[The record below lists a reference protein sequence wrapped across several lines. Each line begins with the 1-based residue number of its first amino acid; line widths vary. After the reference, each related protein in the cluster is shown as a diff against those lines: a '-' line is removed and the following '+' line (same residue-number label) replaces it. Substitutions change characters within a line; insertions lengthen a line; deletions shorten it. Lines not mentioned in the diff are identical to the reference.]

1 MKKRIILS
9 TLVLAL
15 SFSGLLARENAN
27 QSGKKAPANT
37 SGKRAAA
44 MLCAPARTQT
54 DLNINNIRTTIL
66 AGGDMWWDL
75 NTAQFEVPKGTG
87 LNSMFSGSLWIGG
100 VDDAN
105 QLKLAA
111 MTYRQTG
118 NDFWP
123 GPLTTDGTAS
133 IDNEV
138 CELYDQHWLITREMV
153 DTHVGWLLC
162 KDDPTC
168 NENEDFPGYANN
180 IPDVIINWPAFG
192 AEGEL
197 NRVLGPFE
205 DVDEDGAYDPEV
217 DYPRYDLNG
226 EGDCQGDDFLFGD
239 QTIFWVYN
247 DRGNTHTETGAQQIG
262 LEIQAQA
269 FSFSTNDEINNMTF
283 NNYKII
289 NRSTFGMDSTWF
301 GTWFDPDL
309 GRPNDDVI
317 GCDIPR
323 GLGYCYNGDAD
334 DDGPLGYGLNPP
346 AVGFDFFQGPA
357 ADPLDGIDNDRDSLV
372 DEPGELIIMS
382 NFMYYNNVNS
392 NVNTTNP
399 SNESHFYQ
407 YLQSRWKNNNPL
419 TYGGTGF
426 EQNPTTS
433 LITPYAYPDVTVD
446 FRRPGFG
453 GPSNP
458 WREDPQ
464 NQADKR
470 GLHGAGPFSLAPG
483 ATNSITSGII
493 WARDNVNGD
502 PFASVELVRLA
513 DDKAQ
518 ILFDNCFQV
527 LNGPDAPDMTIQE
540 LDKTLIITLT
550 NKETSNNFNLSY
562 TEQDP
567 LITAVDPLNDEFVFE
582 GYQIFQFKDNTVSI
596 TDIYDPSRARL
607 VAQAD
612 LKNGVTN
619 LFNYVTNE
627 DGLLE
632 PENMTI
638 RAEDNGIRSS
648 FVITEDAFATGD
660 LRLVNHRKYY
670 YTVIAYGFNEFA
682 PYNPATPDV
691 TQLEP
696 YKAGRRNIQT
706 YTAIPHITDSENGGT
721 VIGAS
726 YGDGVKLTRLEGQGN
741 GGNEMDF
748 TESTESFIVNNF
760 KMDNPTYDNGA
771 GPVNITVIDPLNIPV
786 GEFTFTLDG
795 DDENANWE
803 ITDELGNSVATSNSS
818 IAIQNEQIIP
828 ELGLSVSI
836 QQPFNTGLDTAD
848 EANGS
853 NNGFISASLEFDDP
867 TKAWLTGLP
876 DADIFTP
883 QNWIRAGNACRG
895 NACSGQQPDEFYGD
909 YFDGSGGSID
919 PREAYEEVLGGTWAP
934 YRLIAGESISAANG
948 LSGGGPAHPGPPVTA
963 SSANLRDLQSID
975 VVYTS
980 DQSLW
985 TRVPIFEMGEE
996 AALNEGGTN
1005 KWELRS
1011 AQSVDKNGNPDGTG
1025 TGWGWFPGYAVDLE
1039 TGTRLN
1045 IVIGEDSWLVGENGR
1060 DMIWNPTG
1068 SVGLNTF
1075 GGKHYTFVLRP
1086 FWDDNRNGILDGTFD
1101 LDLSYRGDDETQN
1114 PFFNEFQDLVGPA
1127 NALKRRNVFRNFM
1140 WANIPLLAPS
1150 RELLETD
1157 ARVKIRVSKPYQK
1170 QVVDNSN
1177 SGFNKYSFNT
1187 ADVATRTG
1195 NLTAAQN
1202 ALDLIRVVPNP
1213 YYAYSLYEESQIDTR
1228 VKITNIPERCVISIF
1243 TSNGTLIR
1251 TFDKDNSDTFVEWD
1265 LKNSFN
1271 IPIASGVYIIHVKAE
1286 GVGEKVVKW
1295 FGSMRPVDV
1304 QGF

>member
-1 MKKRIILS
+1 MKNRIILS
-9 TLVLAL
+9 TLLLAF
-15 SFSGLLARENAN
+15 SFTGLLARENAN
-27 QSGKKAPANT
+27 TSGKKAN
-37 SGKRAAA
+37 SQKRAAA
-44 MLCAPARTQT
+44 ALCAPARTQT

-111 MTYRQTG
+111 MTYRQSG

-133 IDNEV
+133 IEDDV
-138 CELYDQHWLITREMV
+138 CSLYDQHWLITREMV
-153 DTHVGWLLC
+153 DIHVGWLNC
-162 KDDPTC
+162 KNDPSC
-168 NENEDFPGYANN
+168 NENEDYPGYANN
-180 IPDVIINWPAFG
+180 IPEVIVNWPAFG

-205 DVDEDGAYDPEV
+205 DVDQDGAYDPEV
-217 DYPRYDLNG
+217 DYPRYDLTG
-226 EGDCQGDDFLFGD
+226 EGDCKGDDYLFGD

-247 DRGNTHTETGAQQIG
+247 DRGNVHTESGAQQIG

-269 FSFSTNDEINNMTF
+269 FSFATNDEINNMTF

-309 GRPNDDVI
+309 GRPDDDVI

-346 AVGFDFFQGPA
+346 AVGFDFFQGPV
-357 ADPLDGIDNDRDSLV
+357 ADPNDGIDNDRDSLV

-382 NFMYYNNVNS
+382 NFMYYNNSNS

-399 SNESHFYQ
+399 SSESHYYQ

-453 GPSNP
+453 GPGNP
-458 WREDPQ
+458 WREDPS

-493 WARDNVNGD
+493 WARDNLSGD
-502 PFASVELVRLA
+502 PFESVELVRLA

-550 NKETSNNFNLSY
+550 NKETSNNYNLTY
-562 TEQDP
+562 RETDP
-567 LITAVDPLNDEFVFE
+567 LITAVDPSDDEFVFE
-582 GYQIFQFKDNTVSI
+582 GYQIFQFKDATVSV
-596 TDIYDPSRARL
+596 TDLYDASRSRL

-612 LKNGVTN
+612 VKNGVTT
-619 LFNYVTNE
+619 LINYLTND

-632 PENMTI
+632 PNNMTLK
-638 RAEDNGIRSS
+638 AEDAGVKSS
-648 FVITEDAFATGD
+648 FIITEDAFATGD
-660 LRLVNHRKYY
+660 LRLINHKKYY
-670 YTVIAYGFNEFA
+670 FTVIAYGYNNFA
-682 PYNPATPDV
+682 PYNAATPDI
-691 TQLEP
+691 TQKEP

-706 YTAIPHITDSENGGT
+706 YVAIPHITSSENGGT
-721 VIGAS
+721 VIQAN
-726 YGDGVKLTRLEGQGN
+726 YGDGVKLTRIEGQGN
-741 GGNEMDF
+741 GGNELSY
-748 TESTESFIVNNF
+748 TSATESFIVNNF

-771 GPVNITVIDPLNIPV
+771 GPIDIRVIDPLNVPV
-786 GEFTFTLDG
+786 GNYTFTLD
-795 DDENANWE
+795 DNTENANWE
-803 ITDELGNSVATSNSS
+803 IADESGTVIATSNSS
-818 IAIQNEQIIP
+818 LVLQNEQIIP
-828 ELGLSVSI
+828 ELGLSVTI
-836 QQPFNTGLDTAD
+836 GGKQNYDTGLDTAD
-848 EANGS
+848 IPNGT
-853 NNGFISASLEFDDP
+853 NNGFISASMEFDDP

-876 DADIFTP
+876 DADIFTN
-883 QNWIRAGNACRG
+883 QNWIRSGNACRG
-895 NACSGQQPDEFYGD
+895 NVCQNPPESNYPDMPGV
-909 YFDGSGGSID
+909 D
-919 PREAYEEVLGGTWAP
+919 PREDFEEVLGGTWSP
-934 YRLIAGESISAANG
+934 YALAAAESLNATNG
-948 LSGGGPAHPGPPVTA
+948 TAGGGPANPRGRTA
-963 SSANLRDLQSID
+963 QLTNLQSVD
-975 VVYTS
+975 VVFTS

-985 TRVPIFEMGEE
+985 TRVPVFEMGEE
-996 AALNEGGTN
+996 ASLNEGGVS
-1005 KWELRS
+1005 KWTLR
-1011 AQSVDKNGNPDGTG
+1011 AHASVDKNGNDDGTG

-1045 IVIGEDSWLVGENGR
+1045 MAIGEDSWLVAANGN
-1060 DMIWNPTG
+1060 DMKWNPTT
-1068 SVGLNTF
+1068 VNVDFF
-1075 GGKHYTFVLRP
+1075 GGKHYIYIMRP
-1086 FWDDNRNGILDGTFD
+1086 FYDVNGDGIISGTAD
-1101 LDLSYRGDDETQN
+1101 RDLSYRGDDQTQN
-1114 PFFNEFQDLVGPA
+1114 PYFNEFNNLNPLNAA
-1127 NALKRRNVFRNFM
+1127 NALRNFM
-1140 WANIPLLAPS
+1140 WVNIPLIAPG

-1157 ARVKIRVSKPYQK
+1157 VRVKLRVLKPYAK

-1177 SGFNKYSFNT
+1177 NGFNKYSFNT
-1187 ADVATRTG
+1187 SDVATRTG
-1195 NLTAAQN
+1195 NTAAAKN
-1202 ALDLIRVVPNP
+1202 ALDIIKVVPNP

-1228 VKITNIPERCVISIF
+1228 VKITNVPERCVISIF

-1265 LKNSFN
+1265 LKNNFN

-1286 GVGEKVVKW
+1286 GIGEKVVKW
-1295 FGSMRPVDV
+1295 FGTMRPVDV